1 MSWLFGGKTQEEK
14 QQDSLKNSLGFDP
27 AQVSD
32 VSTILQTPGVLDSS
46 KLHPLAGLE
55 KGVEYLDL
63 EDEKLT
69 DMEGA
74 QGLLASRSWTDDL
87 CYGTG
92 TVYLIGLG
100 LGGAYGMQEGFKNLP
115 ANATSKLQLN
125 TVLNHITK
133 RGPYMGNS
141 AGVLALLYNLI
152 DSSIDQLRGK
162 HDDLNSL
169 AAGALT
175 GALFRSSA
183 GVRPMAYSTAIMT
196 AATGC
201 WCGLKR
207 FLS

>member
-1 MSWLFGGKTQEEK
+1 MSWLFGGKSQEEK
-14 QQDSLKNSLGFDP
+14 QQDSLKKSLGFDP

-32 VSTILQTPGVLDSS
+32 VSTILLAPGVLDSS

-63 EDEKLT
+63 EDEKLS
-69 DMEGA
+69 DMEGS

-100 LGGAYGMQEGFKNLP
+100 LGGAYGMQEGIKNLP
-115 ANATSKLQLN
+115 ANSTPKLKLN
-125 TVLNHITK
+125 TILNHITK
-133 RGPYMGNS
+133 RGPFMGNS

-162 HDDLNSL
+162 HDDFNSL
-169 AAGALT
+169 GAGALT

-196 AATGC
+196 AAAGA